1 MLVDKRI
8 YLASQSPRRRELLK
22 QIGVAFD
29 VLPLRA
35 VAGRMD
41 VIEIPNPG
49 EAAADF
55 AQRMASEK
63 AACGWRAVDVRR
75 LLRFP
80 VLGAD
85 TVVELDGAILGKP
98 ADRVEAEAMLTRL
111 SGALHCVHTAVE
123 RRDPHQRHAAGDARR
138 GDASRAWCR
147 SCTSSARA
155 PRPGRQHLHG
165 PRGARAARHAVG
177 VHRHRPRARRLP
189 ARGRHLGHAAATASR
204 RPIEKILL
212 RGPERCWCR

>member
-29 VLPLRA
+29 VLTLRV

-41 VIEIPNPG
+41 VIEVPRSG
-49 EAAADF
+49 EAALDF
-55 AQRMASEK
+55 VQRMAIEK
-63 AACGWRAVDVRR
+63 AACGWRAVDMRH

-98 ADRVEAEAMLTRL
+98 ADRAEADAMLTRL
-111 SGALHCVHTAVE
+111 SGREHHVHTAVAVQHE
-123 RRDPHQRHAAGDARR
+123 DRLEVRLSSSQVRFAALDAVTITRYLET
-138 GDASRAWCR
+138 GEYLGKA
-147 SCTSSARA
+147 
-155 PRPGRQHLHG
+155 
-165 PRGARAARHAVG
+165 GAYAIQGRAAAFVEHVEGSYSGIMGLPLYDTAV
-177 VHRHRPRARRLP
+177 
-189 ARGRHLGHAAATASR
+189 
-204 RPIEKILL
+204 LL
-212 RGPERCWCR
+212 RAFGLAT

>member
-41 VIEIPNPG
+41 VVEVPRDG
-49 EAAADF
+49 ESAPEF
-55 AQRMASEK
+55 AQRMATEK
-63 AACGWRAVDVRR
+63 AACGWRAVDLRR

-98 ADRVEAEAMLTRL
+98 VDRQDAAAMLGRL
-111 SGALHCVHTAVE
+111 SGCVHRVHTAVAVQHDDQMEMRLSSSQLRFATLDSITISRYLESGEYLGKAGAYAIQGRAGAFVE
-123 RRDPHQRHAAGDARR
+123 RIEGSYSGVMGLPLYD
-138 GDASRAWCR
+138 
-147 SCTSSARA
+147 T
-155 PRPGRQHLHG
+155 
-165 PRGARAARHAVG
+165 AV
-177 VHRHRPRARRLP
+177 
-189 ARGRHLGHAAATASR
+189 
-204 RPIEKILL
+204 LL
-212 RGPERCWCR
+212 RTFGLTV

>member
-35 VAGRMD
+35 MPGRMD
-41 VIEIPNPG
+41 VIEIPHPR
-49 EAAADF
+49 EAARDF
-55 AQRMASEK
+55 AQRMATEK
-63 AACGWRAVDVRR
+63 AASGWRAVEGRR

-98 ADRVEAEAMLTRL
+98 ADRAEAEAMLTRL
-111 SGALHCVHTAVE
+111 SGRRHQVHTAVAVQQE
-123 RRDPHQRHAAGDARR
+123 EQMEMRL
-138 GDASRAWCR
+138 
-147 SCTSSARA
+147 SSSHVTLAK
-155 PRPGRQHLHG
+155 LD
-165 PRGARAARHAVG
+165 
-177 VHRHRPRARRLP
+177 
-189 ARGRHLGHAAATASR
+189 AATIAHYLESGEYLGKAGSYGIQGR
-204 RPIEKILL
+204 AGAFVEHIKGSYSGVMGLPLYETAILL
-212 RGPERCWCR
+212 RAFGLVV

>member
-35 VAGRMD
+35 VAGRLD
-41 VIEIPNPG
+41 VVEIPLAD
-49 EAAADF
+49 EAAVDF
-55 AQRMASEK
+55 VQRMAAEK
-63 AACGWRAVDVRR
+63 AACGWHAVDARH

-98 ADRVEAEAMLTRL
+98 ADRAEAEAMLLRL
-111 SGALHCVHTAVE
+111 SGSVHCVHTAVAIQHE
-123 RRDPHQRHAAGDARR
+123 NRIEARLSTSVVRFARLDAGSL
-138 GDASRAWCR
+138 SRYLDSGEYLGKAG
-147 SCTSSARA
+147 AYGIQGRA
-155 PRPGRQHLHG
+155 
-165 PRGARAARHAVG
+165 GAFVEHIDG
-177 VHRHRPRARRLP
+177 SYSGIMGLP
-189 ARGRHLGHAAATASR
+189 LYDTA
-204 RPIEKILL
+204 ELL
-212 RGPERCWCR
+212 RAFGLTV

>member
-22 QIGVAFD
+22 QIGVVFD

-41 VIEIPNPG
+41 VVEVPLPG

-55 AQRMASEK
+55 ARRMAVEK
-63 AACGWRAVDVRR
+63 ASCGWRAVDMRR

-85 TVVELDGAILGKP
+85 TVVEIDGDILGKP
-98 ADRVEAEAMLTRL
+98 NGRAEAQAMLARL
-111 SGALHCVHTAVE
+111 AGREHRVHTAVAIRHEE
-123 RRDPHQRHAAGDARR
+123 RQEMRLSSSRVRLAPLEAHAIARYLESGEYLGKAGAYAIQ
-138 GDASRAWCR
+138 GRA
-147 SCTSSARA
+147 
-155 PRPGRQHLHG
+155 
-165 PRGARAARHAVG
+165 GAFVEHVEGSYSGIMGLPLYDTAV
-177 VHRHRPRARRLP
+177 
-189 ARGRHLGHAAATASR
+189 
-204 RPIEKILL
+204 LL
-212 RGPERCWCR
+212 RAFGLDV

>member
-35 VAGRMD
+35 VPGRLD
-41 VIEIPNPG
+41 VIEAPQAG
-49 EAAADF
+49 EVAVDF
-55 AQRMASEK
+55 ALRMAREK
-63 AACGWRAVDVRR
+63 AACGWRAVDARR

-98 ADRVEAEAMLTRL
+98 ADRSEAEAMLVRLSGSVHRVHTGVAVQHEDRLETRL
-111 SGALHCVHTAVE
+111 STSTVRFARLDAGVIARYLESGEYLGKAGAYGIQGRAGAFVE
-123 RRDPHQRHAAGDARR
+123 HIDGSYS
-138 GDASRAWCR
+138 GIM
-147 SCTSSARA
+147 
-155 PRPGRQHLHG
+155 G
-165 PRGARAARHAVG
+165 
-177 VHRHRPRARRLP
+177 LP
-189 ARGRHLGHAAATASR
+189 LYDTVD
-204 RPIEKILL
+204 LL
-212 RGPERCWCR
+212 RGFGLAG

>member
-41 VIEIPNPG
+41 VIEVPRAG
-49 EAAADF
+49 ESAPDF
-55 AQRMASEK
+55 AQRMATEK
-63 AACGWRAVDVRR
+63 AACGWHAVDLRH

-98 ADRVEAEAMLTRL
+98 VDRQDAAAMLARL
-111 SGALHCVHTAVE
+111 SGCVHRVHTAVAV
-123 RRDPHQRHAAGDARR
+123 RHEDRQEMRLSSTQVRFAALD
-138 GDASRAWCR
+138 
-147 SCTSSARA
+147 
-155 PRPGRQHLHG
+155 
-165 PRGARAARHAVG
+165 
-177 VHRHRPRARRLP
+177 
-189 ARGRHLGHAAATASR
+189 AAAIARYLESGEYLGKAGAYAIQGRAGAFVEHLDGSYSGVMGLPLYDTAV
-204 RPIEKILL
+204 LL
-212 RGPERCWCR
+212 RAFGLAV

>member
-22 QIGVAFD
+22 QMGVAFD

-41 VIEIPNPG
+41 VIEIPHAG
-49 EAAADF
+49 EAALDF
-55 AQRMASEK
+55 VQRMATEK
-63 AACGWRAVDVRR
+63 AACGWRAVDTRH

-98 ADRVEAEAMLTRL
+98 ADRFAAEDMLMRL
-111 SGALHCVHTAVE
+111 SGRLHHVHTAVAVQHE
-123 RRDPHQRHAAGDARR
+123 ARMEMR
-138 GDASRAWCR
+138 L
-147 SCTSSARA
+147 SSSQVRFSA
-155 PRPGRQHLHG
+155 LD
-165 PRGARAARHAVG
+165 
-177 VHRHRPRARRLP
+177 
-189 ARGRHLGHAAATASR
+189 TAS
-204 RPIEKILL
+204 IERYLETGEYLGKAGSYAIQGRAGAFVEHIEGSFSGIMGLPLYDTAVLL
-212 RGPERCWCR
+212 RAFGLAV

>member
-29 VLPLRA
+29 VLTLRV

-41 VIEIPNPG
+41 VIEVPRSG
-49 EAAADF
+49 EAALDF
-55 AQRMASEK
+55 VQRMAIEK
-63 AACGWRAVDVRR
+63 AACGWRAVDMRH

-98 ADRVEAEAMLTRL
+98 ADRAEADAMLTRL
-111 SGALHCVHTAVE
+111 SGREHHVHTAVAVQHE
-123 RRDPHQRHAAGDARR
+123 DRLEVRLSSSLVRFAAIDAVTITRYLET
-138 GDASRAWCR
+138 GEYLGKAGAYAIQGRA
-147 SCTSSARA
+147 
-155 PRPGRQHLHG
+155 
-165 PRGARAARHAVG
+165 GAFVEHVEGSYSGIMGLPLYDTAV
-177 VHRHRPRARRLP
+177 
-189 ARGRHLGHAAATASR
+189 
-204 RPIEKILL
+204 LL
-212 RGPERCWCR
+212 RAFGLAT